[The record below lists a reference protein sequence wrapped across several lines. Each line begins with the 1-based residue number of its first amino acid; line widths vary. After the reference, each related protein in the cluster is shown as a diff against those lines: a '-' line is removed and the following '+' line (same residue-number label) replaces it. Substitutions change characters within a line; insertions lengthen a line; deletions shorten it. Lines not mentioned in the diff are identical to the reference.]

1 MPARSEVKTE
11 FGNSAVNAKQLLQ
24 AGIHVVRPKFGKED
38 QSFRTLDDKVTFV
51 HVDGAPMLWA
61 VELVLERAPNLQTF
75 QVLPSMHRRLHPDSA
90 LKLLAERGVA
100 VQTGHVRPELAWEP
114 GRIISKTYEPQRQF
128 LLRLEGEQRT
138 LFEELVAMR
147 WDSALM
153 TARYFCLDGEEYIPQ
168 RELCPMFGLAP
179 ILEHAISAYINGI
192 LYYLDGGFPA
202 NKRSRQMAAMLKR
215 RVEKLRPLLKSA
227 EQRQA
232 LAKELGLAA
241 LPANLPLARLD
252 VLKELVA
259 ARRDGRLRAL
269 ASSSQANFGR
279 AIELRFGLDGSVP
292 STYRTLEEVGE
303 EMGGI
308 TRERARQLEE
318 RALEILGISEI

>member
-1 MPARSEVKTE
+1 
-11 FGNSAVNAKQLLQ
+11 
-24 AGIHVVRPKFGKED
+24 
-38 QSFRTLDDKVTFV
+38 
-51 HVDGAPMLWA
+51 
-61 VELVLERAPNLQTF
+61 
-75 QVLPSMHRRLHPDSA
+75 
-90 LKLLAERGVA
+90 
-100 VQTGHVRPELAWEP
+100 
-114 GRIISKTYEPQRQF
+114 
-128 LLRLEGEQRT
+128 
-138 LFEELVAMR
+138 MR